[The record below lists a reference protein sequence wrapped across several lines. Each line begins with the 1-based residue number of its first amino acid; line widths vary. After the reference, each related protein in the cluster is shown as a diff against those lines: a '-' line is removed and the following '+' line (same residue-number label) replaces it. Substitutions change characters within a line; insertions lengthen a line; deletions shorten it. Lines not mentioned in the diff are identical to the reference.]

1 MSQAMDSSEKGRS
14 WMEQFRKHQNIT
26 ALDRTLVVSLIE
38 RIMVYR
44 DKRVEIVYRWQNEF
58 RWQVELLQRAQ
69 QSFSQR
75 EAV

>member
-1 MSQAMDSSEKGRS
+1 MNNSEKGRA
-14 WMEQFRKHQNIT
+14 WMDQFRKHQNIT
-26 ALDRTLVVSLIE
+26 ALDRSLVVSLFE

-69 QSFSQR
+69 QSFSKK

>member
-1 MSQAMDSSEKGRS
+1 M
-14 WMEQFRKHQNIT
+14 
-26 ALDRTLVVSLIE
+26 VSLIE